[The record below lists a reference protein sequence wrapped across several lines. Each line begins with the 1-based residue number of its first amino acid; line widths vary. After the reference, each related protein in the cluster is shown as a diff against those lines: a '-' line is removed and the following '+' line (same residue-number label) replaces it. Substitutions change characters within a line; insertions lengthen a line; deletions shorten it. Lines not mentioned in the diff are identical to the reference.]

1 MAKAVGGLLAPTG
14 RPIRNGQ
21 DWPLPGSLESLGRG
35 RMKEAAPTV
44 TGGGILD
51 EGQEV
56 KMANL
61 VKKAVT
67 RVLAAWIVLP
77 LLFLATGG
85 TLKWWEAWVY
95 CVLILVPMTSF
106 AIWIARRDPAFFE
119 RRFKVKEK
127 EQAQRRIQAWGA
139 PFLAAAFVV
148 PGLDHRFCWSD
159 PPPAVIIVAMVVS
172 VGAYLVVLRVFMEN
186 RWAGRT
192 IETSAEQKVISTGP
206 YAIVRH
212 PMYAGYMA
220 MQLAT
225 PLALGSWWALIPAL
239 AVFPIIALRIE
250 NEEEVLVRDLPGYEE
265 YRRKVRFRIIPFVW

>member
-1 MAKAVGGLLAPTG
+1 ME
-14 RPIRNGQ
+14 I
-21 DWPLPGSLESLGRG
+21 
-35 RMKEAAPTV
+35 
-44 TGGGILD
+44 
-51 EGQEV
+51 
-56 KMANL
+56 L

-85 TLKWWEAWVY
+85 TPKWWEAWVY
-95 CVLILVPMTSF
+95 CVLILVPMTFF

-139 PFLAAAFVV
+139 PFLVAAFVV

-159 PPPAVIIVAMVVS
+159 PPLAVIIVAMVVS

-239 AVFPIIALRIE
+239 AVFPIAALRIE